1 MLFIKLAQLKP
12 VASFDEIITKLNR
25 LAAAFETADGADT
38 ISQVRES
45 PPPSEPKAP
54 EETST
59 KEEKLEPTT
68 DLAEIWQKFLALSG
82 ATCPALMPVLEKSL
96 LTKIGDDFIEITVTE
111 NSFYAARLRDKKS
124 VEALQ
129 SVCVQ
134 LFKRKMKIEVVESKK
149 KASKEVQPQESDRA
163 KSGRTESDRERRLK
177 KDALDHPLV
186 IDALDVFR
194 GRVVDVKI
202 L

>member
-1 MLFIKLAQLKP
+1 
-12 VASFDEIITKLNR
+12 
-25 LAAAFETADGADT
+25 
-38 ISQVRES
+38 
-45 PPPSEPKAP
+45 
-54 EETST
+54 
-59 KEEKLEPTT
+59 
-68 DLAEIWQKFLALSG
+68 
-82 ATCPALMPVLEKSL
+82 MPILEKSL

-129 SVCVQ
+129 SICVQ
-134 LFKRKMKIEVVESKK
+134 LFKRKMNIKVVESKK
-149 KASKEVQPQESDRA
+149 KASKAEQPQESDRA
-163 KSGRTESDRERRLK
+163 KGGRAESDRERRLK